1 MKNKYRVRRIA
12 GWPYTDKWLIQRSR
26 LGLFWVTIYKH
37 DVDGKVSI
45 DEHLAEI
52 KRVEAL

>member
-1 MKNKYRVRRIA
+1 MTQKYRVRRTA
-12 GWPYTDKWLIQRSR
+12 GWPYEDKWLIQRSCF
-26 LGLFWVTIYKH
+26 GLFWVTIYKR

-45 DEHLAEI
+45 DEQLAEI